1 MPRYQILIE
10 YVGTNFRGWQI
21 QKKGKTVQ
29 GLLQQQIS
37 KLLKEKIVLYGA
49 GRLDLGVH
57 AEEQSA
63 HFDCKNDINEYDF
76 ILGPLTNNLFDY
88 TVKLVNNYDVKIVR
102 PLAKKTN
109 INKNIIN
116 TIPDDSI
123 YFNTIIDFIKNDL

>member
-29 GLLQQQIS
+29 GLLQEKIS

-63 HFDCKNDINEYDF
+63 HFDCK
-76 ILGPLTNNLFDY
+76 
-88 TVKLVNNYDVKIVR
+88 
-102 PLAKKTN
+102 
-109 INKNIIN
+109 KNIDQIDKFLRSIN
-116 TIPDDSI
+116 HFLNKDKVAILKVRK
-123 YFNTIIDFIKNDL
+123 KNNNGNCHT